1 MLLLL
6 NFERSLCP
14 RCNAAP
20 DLPRTISSQAF
31 DNFFIAMK
39 HLSLI
44 FTISAPSPP
53 TNVVAVS
60 LNATT
65 ISISWSRPAQPN
77 GQITRYEIQYNAVG
91 SSDVTSN
98 VLSANHIPGLNTLIG
113 SLKPFTR
120 YQFRIRAAT
129 GVMVMW
135 GNYSAAVEE
144 TTGEA
149 GSNLRVDSDYPF
161 FLLMFLL
168 SVTTSSLEEFRD

>member
-1 MLLLL
+1 M
-6 NFERSLCP
+6 
-14 RCNAAP
+14 
-20 DLPRTISSQAF
+20 
-31 DNFFIAMK
+31 

-65 ISISWSRPAQPN
+65 ISISWSGPAKPN
-77 GQITRYEIQYNAVG
+77 GQITRFEIQYNAVG
-91 SSDVTSN
+91 SSNVISN
-98 VLSANHIPGLNTLIG
+98 VLSATHIPGLKTLIG

-129 GVMVMW
+129 GEMVVLW

-149 GSNLRVDSDYPF
+149 GSNLRVDSD
-161 FLLMFLL
+161 
-168 SVTTSSLEEFRD
+168 

>member
-1 MLLLL
+1 M
-6 NFERSLCP
+6 
-14 RCNAAP
+14 
-20 DLPRTISSQAF
+20 F
-31 DNFFIAMK
+31 DNFFIAMM

-65 ISISWSRPAQPN
+65 ISISWSRPAKPN

-149 GSNLRVDSDYPF
+149 GSNLRVDSDYHF

>member
-1 MLLLL
+1 M
-6 NFERSLCP
+6 
-14 RCNAAP
+14 
-20 DLPRTISSQAF
+20 
-31 DNFFIAMK
+31 M

-44 FTISAPSPP
+44 FTISAPSLP

-65 ISISWSRPAQPN
+65 ISISWGRPATPN
-77 GQITRYEIQYNAVG
+77 GQITRFEIQYNAVG
-91 SSDVTSN
+91 SSNVTSN
-98 VLSANHIPGLNTLIG
+98 VLSATHIPGLKTLIG

-129 GVMVMW
+129 GEMVVLW

-149 GSNLRVDSDYPF
+149 GSNLRVDSD
-161 FLLMFLL
+161 
-168 SVTTSSLEEFRD
+168 